1 MKAEYNRAIADFKEA
16 KRLHPRLRDF
26 VFYPAPAQAFYNRGY
41 SWHSIRDYDR
51 AIADYTEAIRLRQGF
66 FADAHFS
73 RGNAWFSK
81 NEYDRAIADYNE
93 AIRINPRDADAYTWR
108 GLSWSLKGS
117 YELAIRDYDQSI
129 QLTPSHWYSYY
140 LRGLARETIGQ
151 LQNALLDMRAALS
164 RGQTLRAMN
173 ETRNITD
180 SIARLERRITQSNQ
194 ASSNNI
200 QRNSASN
207 LAQSDSDFNAAM
219 RLLEEAQKDLMST
232 LSRYDRI
239 QR

>member
-1 MKAEYNRAIADFKEA
+1 MFQSLAYERRGFARSLSGFNELAI
-16 KRLHPRLRDF
+16 
-26 VFYPAPAQAFYNRGY
+26 Q
-41 SWHSIRDYDR
+41 DYDR
-51 AIADYTEAIRLRQGF
+51 SIELAP
-66 FADAHFS
+66 S
-73 RGNAWFSK
+73 N
-81 NEYDRAIADYNE
+81 
-93 AIRINPRDADAYTWR
+93 WR
-108 GLSWSLKGS
+108 G
-117 YELAIRDYDQSI
+117 
-129 QLTPSHWYSYY
+129 YY
-140 LRGLARETIGQ
+140 HRGLARETIGQ

-194 ASSNNI
+194 ASSNNT